1 MKGNYC
7 DRCVSDIKCVT
18 PQYPAKSDNPIN
30 KKCRERLGI
39 DTNSALTETIQT
51 CNKHT
56 SPTSRQIL
64 HQRNVFT
71 RYEFQF
77 FNVLLSELPVD
88 YTVHL
93 NEVNE
98 KTDTCTLASRYD
110 ALIFNRTKL
119 RESYAINIELDE
131 EQHYN
136 KPKQFEED
144 RIKEACFMEKYGN
157 IIKKLYI
164 FRIRVGEDKPTTC
177 VEKYNKKSTVKIRAQ
192 FDENM
197 KRCIEHVRKAL
208 LGHKVNPHAYI
219 DFSENKKVSEYPFKD
234 FEDVKLLSQKAKATS
249 DQAKKTNKSGVFF
262 DTPVS
267 GKPKRKYNKKTPGP
281 ASSKE
286 KTPLQGPSKPKR
298 KYNKK
303 TPGPASSKEKTP
315 VQGPSKPKRKYNKKT
330 PVQGPSKPV
339 SSKEKT
345 PTQGPPK
352 PVSSKEK
359 TPTQGPSKP
368 VSSKEKTP
376 VQGPSKERTPVQGP
390 SKERTPVP
398 GPSRQSNIPE
408 SQTEAEI
415 LYQDAIV
422 DGLTNDLG
430 NLNFQYA
437 ASTPRTPRTPRTPK
451 KSTAKKPDQSQ

>member
-1 MKGNYC
+1 MSYC

-18 PQYPAKSDNPIN
+18 PQYPATSINPIN

-177 VEKYNKKSTVKIRAQ
+177 VEKYNKKSIVKIRAQ

-303 TPGPASSKEKTP
+303 TP
-315 VQGPSKPKRKYNKKT
+315 VQGPS
-330 PVQGPSKPV
+330 
-339 SSKEKT
+339 
-345 PTQGPPK
+345 K

-376 VQGPSKERTPVQGP
+376 VQGPSKERTPV
-390 SKERTPVP
+390 P

-408 SQTEAEI
+408 SQTEAE
-415 LYQDAIV
+415 YQDAMV
-422 DGLTNDLG
+422 DRLTNDLG
-430 NLNFQYA
+430 NLNFQDA
-437 ASTPRTPRTPRTPK
+437 ASAPRTPK
-451 KSTAKKPDQSQ
+451 KSTAKKSDQSQ

>member
-177 VEKYNKKSTVKIRAQ
+177 VEKYNKKSIVKIRAQ

-197 KRCIEHVRKAL
+197 RRCIEHIRKAL

-267 GKPKRKYNKKTPGP
+267 GKPKRKYNKKLQDQPHQKKKLHYKDRQNR
-281 ASSKE
+281 KE
-286 KTPLQGPSKPKR
+286 NITKKLQYRDRQNQSHQ
-298 KYNKK
+298 KK
-303 TPGPASSKEKTP
+303 KLQHKDHQNQSHQKKKLQHKDRQNQSHQKKKLQYKDRQKKEL
-315 VQGPSKPKRKYNKKT
+315 Q
-330 PVQGPSKPV
+330 
-339 SSKEKT
+339 
-345 PTQGPPK
+345 
-352 PVSSKEK
+352 
-359 TPTQGPSKP
+359 
-368 VSSKEKTP
+368 
-376 VQGPSKERTPVQGP
+376 
-390 SKERTPVP
+390 
-398 GPSRQSNIPE
+398 
-408 SQTEAEI
+408 
-415 LYQDAIV
+415 YQDRQDKAISQNHKQKPSIKNAMV
-422 DGLTNDLG
+422 DRLTNDLG
-430 NLNFQYA
+430 NLNFQDA
-437 ASTPRTPRTPRTPK
+437 ASAPRTSI

>member
-303 TPGPASSKEKTP
+303 TP
-315 VQGPSKPKRKYNKKT
+315 VQGPS
-330 PVQGPSKPV
+330 
-339 SSKEKT
+339 
-345 PTQGPPK
+345 K